1 MKKLVLLL
9 AMLAISVPCF
19 AADESTLLWKLEN
32 GTVYVIPDTF
42 EAHGPDRSVWLD
54 LVYNDEGK
62 KDFDKKIRKKVYESK
77 SKYSVTCWR
86 KELTREAFV
95 LFDKKGH
102 RLDDNI
108 IRSTEIVV
116 PGTFGDN
123 LFKLLCAKNENLS
136 VPADPPSP
144 YDYE

>member
-9 AMLAISVPCF
+9 AMLVVSVPCF
-19 AADESTLLWKLEN
+19 AADESTLLGKLEN
-32 GTVYVIPDTF
+32 GNVYVIPDTY
-42 EAHGPDRSVWLD
+42 ETHGSDRSVWLD

-62 KDFDKKIRKKVYESK
+62 KDFDKKIRKRVHESR

-95 LFDKKGH
+95 LFDKNGR
-102 RLDDNI
+102 RLDDNLM
-108 IRSTEIVV
+108 RTTEIVV

-123 LFKLLCAKNENLS
+123 LFKFLCAKKEELA
-136 VPADPPSP
+136 VPAKPESPP
-144 YDYE
+144 DN